1 MKLSRELPYLALALM
16 TLIIASRFLPIPFG
30 IFTVA
35 SGSMLPTIR
44 VLDMVVVFGRD
55 IHVGDI
61 VAWAA
66 NPTYCVIHRVVNVTD
81 RYVITKGDANPVPDP
96 PMPLEA
102 VKGRVVIIIPRE
114 LWISVLAVSLIY
126 FAYTSRRIIH
136 LSRNAMI
143 YMPILVYVL
152 IVSFSIFTF
161 AAQTSIPLILKQ
173 PIMHLSRYGV
183 IDLNGTCTLTIKYY
197 CEGLTLL
204 NVSSVEL
211 YGTPIR
217 RYGYNANTL
226 LIEIP
231 WDYALFAASTGARL
245 NVTVKAYL
253 TREGFLVGSYSVP
266 ITLQKPVFKV
276 ENGSL
281 IIYNPNIFPLKFNI
295 TWIYANF
302 GEPWKYNSTTAI
314 IVRGVG
320 RFDPPKAQYIYVDVR
335 YMWLGATFYER
346 LRVK

>member
-1 MKLSRELPYLALALM
+1 MRLFRELPYVALALM
-16 TLIIASRFLPIPFG
+16 ALITASRFLPIPFG
-30 IFTVA
+30 VFTVA

-61 VAWAA
+61 VAWIST
-66 NPTYCVIHRVVNVTD
+66 PTYCVIHRVVNITD

-96 PMPLEA
+96 PVPLEA
-102 VKGRVVIIIPRE
+102 VKGKISIIIPRE
-114 LWISVLAVSLIY
+114 LWISVLAVLLIY
-126 FAYTSRRIIH
+126 FVYTSRKIIH
-136 LSRNAMI
+136 LSRAAMI
-143 YMPILVYVL
+143 YLPIAIYVL
-152 IVSFSIFTF
+152 IVSFSVFTF
-161 AAQTSIPLILKQ
+161 TAQTNLLLILKQ
-173 PIMHLSRYGV
+173 PTMHLSRYGV
-183 IDLNGTCTLTIKYY
+183 IELNGTCTLTIRYY
-197 CEGLTLL
+197 CDRLTLL

-211 YGTPIR
+211 YGAPIQ
-217 RYGYNANTL
+217 RYVYNANTL

-231 WDYALFAASTGARL
+231 WDYALFAASKGARL

-253 TREGFLVGSYSVP
+253 NREGFLVGSYSVP
-266 ITLQKPVFKV
+266 ITLKKPIFKV
-276 ENGSL
+276 ENESL

-302 GEPWKYNSTTAI
+302 REPWKYNSTTAV
-314 IVRGVG
+314 IVKGMM

-335 YMWLGATFYER
+335 YMWLGAEFYER